1 MRKVESNI
9 DNLAVVYARYSSHGQ
24 KEQSIEGQL
33 SAARAY
39 AKTKGYT
46 IIHEYIDRAMTGRND
61 NRAEFQ
67 RMLADTAKKQFRVV
81 IVWKVDR
88 FGRNREEITFNKY
101 RCKKNGVRVE
111 YVAESVP
118 DSAEGVILESVLEGM
133 AEYYSLQLAQN
144 VSRGLLESAKK
155 HRVLGRGA
163 PLGYTVDAD
172 KHHAIDPKTAP
183 IVQMIFDMYVKGNTL
198 TAIANH
204 LNSQGFRSSWNT
216 PFSID
221 GLYWILRNEAYI
233 GVYKFK
239 DIIRDEGVI
248 PAIVDKET
256 FDKAQAGLDGSSR
269 LPSSKWKYRDYILT
283 GKLFCGK
290 CGSPMKGAS
299 GTSKSGTH
307 YGYYRC
313 QKKRLKQGCTKKN
326 VQKAKLEDAVLRAV
340 QELVMDDKIMEFITD
355 CTWQYYLYQADAR
368 STAHAL
374 QAQLDT
380 VEKSIANLVSAIER
394 GAASEAIVNRMAELE
409 GQKTALRRAIA
420 DENNQQ
426 GPALTRDHISFFLEQ
441 FRNLDYTDRE
451 CQRRLLNVFVNAIFL
466 YDDEFTLVFNF
477 GEESRTIT
485 LAEKEKA
492 EAEAGGVFAQ
502 HYIKPTLSNLGEHR
516 FTWFSNVF
524 MVTMKMPGK
533 G

>member
-1 MRKVESNI
+1 MRKNESSI

-33 SAARAY
+33 SAAQAY
-39 AKTKGYT
+39 AKAKGYT
-46 IIHEYIDRAMTGRND
+46 IVHEYIDRAMTGRND

-67 RMLADTAKKQFRVV
+67 RMLSDTAKKQFRVV

-133 AEYYSLQLAQN
+133 AEYYSLQLSQN

-155 HRVLGRGA
+155 HRVLGRCA

-172 KHHAIDPKTAP
+172 KHHAIDPQTAP

-198 TAIANH
+198 TAIVNH
-204 LNSQGFRSSWNT
+204 LNAQGFRTAWNG
-216 PFSID
+216 PFTTDS
-221 GLYWILRNEAYI
+221 LYVILRNEAYI
-233 GVYKFK
+233 GVYKYK

-248 PAIVDKET
+248 PAIVDKEV
-256 FDKAQAGLDGSSR
+256 FDKAQKGLDGSSR
-269 LPSSKWKYRDYILT
+269 LPSSKWEYRDYMLT

-290 CGSPMKGAS
+290 CGSAMKGMS
-299 GTSKSGTH
+299 GNNKGGAH
-307 YGYYRC
+307 YGYYVC
-313 QKKRLKQGCTKKN
+313 GKKRRKEGCTKKN
-326 VQKAKLEDAVLRAV
+326 VRQDKLEDAVLRAV
-340 QELVMDDKIMEFITD
+340 QELVLDDEMMEFITD
-355 CTWQYYLYQADAR
+355 CTWQYYLEQEEAQ
-368 STAHAL
+368 STAKAL

-380 VEKSIANLVSAIER
+380 VEKAITNLVSAIER
-394 GAASEAIVNRMAELE
+394 GVASDAIVNRMAELE

-477 GEESRTIT
+477 GEESRTVT
-485 LAEKEKA
+485 LAEKNR
-492 EAEAGGVFAQ
+492 AEAGGVFAQ
-502 HYIKPTLSNLGEHR
+502 HCIKPVLFAAEKPPS
-516 FTWFSNVF
+516 
-524 MVTMKMPGK
+524 
-533 G
+533 